1 MSGNNTK
8 LVAFVNN
15 PKVKVLV
22 VQSCPTLCNPMDHS
36 PPCSSVHGIFQAR
49 ILGWI
54 AISFYRGFSQPKD
67 RIQVYLHCGQIL
79 YCLSHRG
86 SH

>member
-1 MSGNNTK
+1 MPSNNNTK
-8 LVAFVNN
+8 LVGFVNN

-22 VQSCPTLCNPMDHS
+22 VQSCPTLCNPVDHS
-36 PPCSSVHGIFQAR
+36 LSRSSVRGIFQAR

-67 RIQVYLHCGQIL
+67 
-79 YCLSHRG
+79 
-86 SH
+86 